1 MILSKIN
8 LYNFRNYRKIS
19 LQLGQKMN
27 ILIGQNAQ
35 GKTNILEAIS
45 ILSLT
50 KSHRGGVEPN
60 LIKMGEE
67 KAILKARVKNN
78 KILHDLEIE
87 LSNGNKKIKVDDSS
101 VSRLADYISY
111 LNIIIFTPDDLELIK
126 GSPSVRRNFF
136 NIELSQLSKTYL
148 NTYNEYNKILKT
160 RNEYLKLL
168 FTSSIADKNYLDILT
183 DKLVEKAVVI
193 YQERKHFVDQINEN
207 LSHIFFD
214 ITGDKELKMIYLPN
228 IQLEDFSADAIKNQ
242 LLYVYQ
248 KNYEKEL
255 NYKMT
260 LYGPH
265 RDDFSIY
272 LNDIDLKNFGS
283 QGQQRLAVLST
294 KLAEISIFE
303 RVCHTKPVLL
313 LDDIF
318 SELDLTKRRK
328 LLKYIN
334 NDLQSIITTTDLK
347 NIQKKFLEDANIYI
361 VENGNISRK

>member
-8 LYNFRNYRKIS
+8 LYNFRNYHKINV
-19 LQLGQKMN
+19 QFGPKMN

-35 GKTNILEAIS
+35 GKTNILEAVS
-45 ILSLT
+45 ILALT
-50 KSHRGGVEPN
+50 KSHGGGNEGN

-67 KAILKARVKNN
+67 KAILKGRVKTGR
-78 KILHDLEIE
+78 ILNDLEIQ
-87 LSNGNKKIKVDDSS
+87 LMDGNKKIQVNQDK

-126 GSPSVRRNFF
+126 GSPSIRRNFL

-183 DKLVEKAVVI
+183 DKLVEKAVII
-193 YQERKHFVDQINEN
+193 YQERQKFIEDINQN
-207 LSHIFFD
+207 LGDIFFD
-214 ITGDKELKMIYLPN
+214 IVGEKTLKMVYETNIHLSSFDTDTIKKMMHDIY
-228 IQLEDFSADAIKNQ
+228 K
-242 LLYVYQ
+242 
-248 KNYEKEL
+248 KNYQKEL

-265 RDDFSIY
+265 RDDFSLY
-272 LNDIDLKNFGS
+272 LGEIDLKKFGS
-283 QGQQRLAVLST
+283 QGQQRLAVLAT
-294 KLAEISIFE
+294 KLSEISIFE
-303 RVCHTKPVLL
+303 RVCSTKPVLL

-334 NDLQSIITTTDLK
+334 SDIQSIITTTDLK
-347 NIQKKFLEDANIYI
+347 NIQKKFLSEANIYV

>member
-1 MILSKIN
+1 MILTKLN
-8 LYNFRNYRKIS
+8 LYNFRNYHKIS
-19 LQLGQKMN
+19 LPLGSKMN

-45 ILSLT
+45 ILALT
-50 KSHRGGVEPN
+50 KSYRNGNEPN

-67 KAILKARVKNN
+67 KAILKGRVKNN
-78 KILHDLEIE
+78 RIINDLEITFM
-87 LSNGNKKIKVDDSS
+87 NGNKKLTVNNSS
-101 VSRLADYISY
+101 VARLADYISY

-126 GSPSVRRNFF
+126 GSPSVRRNFL

-193 YQERKHFVDQINEN
+193 YQERKKFITKINES
-207 LSHIFFD
+207 LADIFFD
-214 ITGDKELKMIYLPN
+214 IVGKHKLEMIYEPN
-228 IQLEDFSADAIKNQ
+228 VSFDQFDPDIIRNT
-242 LLYVYQ
+242 LLSTYK

-265 RDDFSIY
+265 RDDFSFY
-272 LNDIDLKNFGS
+272 LDTMDLKCFGS
-283 QGQQRLAVLST
+283 QGQQRLAVLAT
-294 KLAEISIFE
+294 KLSEISIFE
-303 RVCHTKPVLL
+303 EVCHTKPVLL

-318 SELDLTKRRK
+318 SELDLEKRKK

-334 NDLQSIITTTDLK
+334 SDLQSIITTTDLK
-347 NIQKKFLEDANIYI
+347 NIQKKFLEDANIYV
-361 VENGNISRK
+361 VENGTISRK